1 MKIAFMLSGQGAQ
14 TPGMMKDICEKY
26 SEAKRV
32 FDTAEEAL
40 GRNIS
45 EFCFTGTDEELAL
58 THNTQP
64 CVLAADLAAAVAL
77 SAEHMNPDVI
87 AGFSVGE
94 YGALVEAGVVAM
106 KDAFRLVQIRADAM
120 QEAVP
125 IGRGAM
131 AAIIGASDD
140 AVAELCDSIQGY
152 VVPANYNSPVQTV
165 VSGERE
171 AVDQVV
177 ALAEEKGLRALK
189 LAVSCPFHCDLMRP
203 AAEKIKTEFQNMDF
217 SNPTLPVYMNV
228 DASVLTSGENAKE
241 LMYRQAMSA
250 VLWKQTLLKMRD
262 DGADIFIECGPGK
275 TLYNLARKTLP
286 KNEVT
291 ILRVSDLETLNKTI
305 STLQGLKNGQ

>member
-1 MKIAFMLSGQGAQ
+1 
-14 TPGMMKDICEKY
+14 
-26 SEAKRV
+26 
-32 FDTAEEAL
+32 
-40 GRNIS
+40 
-45 EFCFTGTDEELAL
+45 
-58 THNTQP
+58 
-64 CVLAADLAAAVAL
+64 
-77 SAEHMNPDVI
+77 
-87 AGFSVGE
+87 
-94 YGALVEAGVVAM
+94 
-106 KDAFRLVQIRADAM
+106 
-120 QEAVP
+120 
-125 IGRGAM
+125 
-131 AAIIGASDD
+131 
-140 AVAELCDSIQGY
+140 
-152 VVPANYNSPVQTV
+152 
-165 VSGERE
+165 
-171 AVDQVV
+171 
-177 ALAEEKGLRALK
+177 
-189 LAVSCPFHCDLMRP
+189 MRP